1 MLGNHNRKDSLS
13 KAGAGRL
20 CSQPGG
26 GGVRGEG
33 GCAESSYIPDPLSR
47 PSLPLL
53 FLLHPGRLRGHPR
66 SEEPSA
72 STPGHS
78 GRGAPAVRLC
88 GGLGRSRPPPL
99 SPASLARPLPGHMGS
114 RAPVGDLSPQRSPSR
129 RPRRSPLPEGMGTLP
144 HSHSAHSALLQ
155 EGTEAGERNLPSPLA
170 LQSAKAPR
178 PLRDWVEG
186 IVPLQYH
193 PLPGGVGK
201 WGAPAPSP
209 PPLET
214 WALLAGAERD
224 AAETRRGP
232 QGRGQVA
239 GGDGWVCVPSR

>member
-1 MLGNHNRKDSLS
+1 M
-13 KAGAGRL
+13 GR
-20 CSQPGG
+20 
-26 GGVRGEG
+26 GVAQSPVTFLTHFR
-33 GCAESSYIPDPLSR
+33 I

-53 FLLHPGRLRGHPR
+53 FLLHPGRLRGHSR

-72 STPGHS
+72 STPGHR

-88 GGLGRSRPPPL
+88 GGLGRCRPPPL

-129 RPRRSPLPEGMGTLP
+129 HPRRSPLPEGMGTLP

-155 EGTEAGERNLPSPLA
+155 EGTEAGGRNLPSPSA

-178 PLRDWVEG
+178 PRSDWIEG

-193 PLPGGVGK
+193 PLPGGVG
-201 WGAPAPSP
+201 GGVRP
-209 PPLET
+209 PPARLR
-214 WALLAGAERD
+214 WKPGLLAGAERD
-224 AAETRRGP
+224 AAETWRGP